1 MALPSQ
7 RFCNFVA
14 LARCRNAAGVAE
26 NAEEIAKLKKMAKEL
41 EQKSINEE
49 SRVSEQG
56 VTIENLH
63 MNFSLFQRTTGDTL
77 EDCKFT

>member
-1 MALPSQ
+1 
-7 RFCNFVA
+7 
-14 LARCRNAAGVAE
+14 
-26 NAEEIAKLKKMAKEL
+26 MAKEL